1 MIETDIGRKEVRIVE
16 SMLEQDMQQNY
27 DFSSYFRPSIIML
40 KLFGFWRP
48 DRNLKFKGIYNCYTA
63 LCSSIWVAF
72 LLSQIIYIINNR
84 NDVQEITAALSVTV
98 TFTVDLIVMMFTY
111 KNMNCLKVLIKE
123 MNRPLF
129 QVKCQK
135 HYHIAKNTERMY
147 KLMFKSCLYLAI
159 LTDALVTVVPLMGK
173 EKKSSIKGWFPYDY
187 TTPLYFILTY
197 IFQNLVFIWNTFIS
211 FNIGMIILALLIQV
225 GLQCDLLCCTLDSLD
240 DFYTEGNV
248 LYEISLED
256 KLKLTTDRERF
267 SKEMTKNLVICIEH
281 HRQILRVVKD
291 VERISGTGLFILFV
305 GGGLILCSSLFPLSV
320 VKIGSI
326 EFIMLLFYLI
336 CMLTVQFLYCWLGN
350 EIIFKSSL
358 ILQSAFNTPWIGCNV
373 KFQKILL
380 VFMMKTSKP
389 ISILTG
395 GLFRMSVPVFVSILR
410 TTYSYFTL
418 LKNIQ

>member
-1 MIETDIGRKEVRIVE
+1 MIETGTGCKEARIVE
-16 SMLEQDMQQNY
+16 WIPEQTMQQNY
-27 DFSSYFRPSIIML
+27 DFSSYFRPSIIIL
-40 KLFGFWRP
+40 KILGFWRP
-48 DRNLKFKGIYNCYTA
+48 ERNMKFKGIYNCYTA
-63 LCSSIWVAF
+63 LCSLIWVQF

-84 NDVQEITAALSVTV
+84 NDVQEVTAVLSVTV
-98 TFTVDLIVMMFTY
+98 TFTINLIQMMFFY
-111 KNMNCLKVLIKE
+111 KNTNYLKILIKE

-187 TTPLYFILTY
+187 TKPLYFILTY
-197 IFQNLVFIWNTFIS
+197 IFQKLVFIWNTFICL
-211 FNIGMIILALLIQV
+211 NTAMTIIGLLTQF

-256 KLKLTTDRERF
+256 KLKLTKDRERF
-267 SKEMTKNLVICIEH
+267 SIEMTKNLVICVEH
-281 HRQILRVVKD
+281 HRQIIRVVKD

-320 VKIGSI
+320 
-326 EFIMLLFYLI
+326 
-336 CMLTVQFLYCWLGN
+336 
-350 EIIFKSSL
+350 SSL

-373 KFQKILL
+373 KFQKIMLL
-380 VFMMKTSKP
+380 YMMKTSKP
-389 ISILTG
+389 MSILTG
-395 GLFRMSVPVFVSILR
+395 GLFTMSVPVFVSTLR
-410 TTYSYFTL
+410 TAYSYFTL
-418 LKNIQ
+418 LQNIQ